1 MGIFAFKKKTKKTDY
16 VPTLALDIGTEFVK
30 ALACQFFPSEKKILV
45 AGSGKQRQQLGDM
58 QAGSILDIASV
69 IQNCEEA
76 IAQAEK
82 EAGFR
87 PEQMVLG
94 IGGEMIKG
102 KSTIVNYVRENS
114 ERKIDLAELKNI
126 VHQVQWQAFDQIR
139 KELAIE
145 TGHEEIEVKLVNA
158 VITKVEIDGQVAV
171 NPIGFQG
178 KKMTLQVFNAFAPL
192 THFGAMQTV
201 AAELQRDLLAIVA
214 QPYALSRAL
223 TSEDGGSLSAIFV
236 DVGGGTTD
244 IAVVENGAVVGM
256 KVFGLGGRTFTKRLS
271 TDLNISFREAEKIKM
286 AYTENRLDKQSR
298 EIVQEAFAIDAQVWL
313 AGMEI
318 ALQEFEGIETLPSR
332 ILLCGGGSK
341 LPEIKKILEEKKW
354 PKKVNFAQMP
364 RVQYLEPS
372 ELTSVKDAT
381 KKLTGIEYITPMA
394 LATLSA
400 EFAGEE
406 PILQKI
412 IKNMS
417 NLFHN

>member
-1 MGIFAFKKKTKKTDY
+1 MGIFSFGKKTKQPES
-16 VPTLALDIGTEFVK
+16 VPTLALDIGTEFAK
-30 ALACQFFPSEKKILV
+30 ALVCQFFPKEGKILV
-45 AGSGKQRQQLGDM
+45 AGSGKQRQQMGDM
-58 QAGSILDIASV
+58 QSGGILDIASV
-69 IQNCEEA
+69 INNCEEA
-76 IAQAEK
+76 IAEAEK

-87 PEQMVLG
+87 PEQMVMG

-102 KSTIVNYVRENS
+102 KSTIVNYVRESS

-158 VITKVEIDGQVAV
+158 VITKVEIDGQVVV

-178 KKMTLQVFNAFAPL
+178 KKMRLQVFNAFAPL

-201 AAELQRDLLAIVA
+201 ASELQRDLLSIVA

-236 DVGGGTTD
+236 DIGGGTTD
-244 IAVVENGAVVGM
+244 IAVVENGSVVGM

-271 TDLNISFREAEKIKM
+271 NSLNISFREAEKIKM
-286 AYTENRLDKQSR
+286 AYAENRLDKHSR
-298 EIVQEAFAIDAQVWL
+298 EIVAEAFAVDAEVWL

-318 ALQEFEGIETLPSR
+318 ALQEFEDIEMLPSR

-341 LPEIKKILEEKKW
+341 LPEIKKSLEGKKW
-354 PKKVNFAQMP
+354 VKEVKFAKMP

-372 ELTSVKDAT
+372 ELISIEDGT
-381 KKLTGIEYITPMA
+381 KKLKGVEYITPLA
-394 LATLSA
+394 LANLSS

-417 NLFHN
+417 NLFHS